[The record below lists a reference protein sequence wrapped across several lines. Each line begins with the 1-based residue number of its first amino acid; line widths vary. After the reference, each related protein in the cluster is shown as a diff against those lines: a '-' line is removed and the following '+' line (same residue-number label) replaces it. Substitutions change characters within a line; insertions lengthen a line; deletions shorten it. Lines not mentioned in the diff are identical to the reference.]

1 MLLSTT
7 KRNGH
12 TIELRALV
20 RSNLSSTHRSFKL
33 MKGTRIFL
41 RQNKSVVLGAPTN
54 ESVLTAEDD
63 LVEFGGKSDGEGL
76 GKQLG
81 VT

>member
-1 MLLSTT
+1 MQG
-7 KRNGH
+7 RG
-12 TIELRALV
+12 RALV
-20 RSNLSSTHRSFKL
+20 DGRPSP
-33 MKGTRIFL
+33 
-41 RQNKSVVLGAPTN
+41 KSVVLGALTN
-54 ESVLTAEDD
+54 ESVLNAEDD

>member
-1 MLLSTT
+1 
-7 KRNGH
+7 
-12 TIELRALV
+12 
-20 RSNLSSTHRSFKL
+20 

-41 RQNKSVVLGAPTN
+41 RQNKSVVLEAPTN